1 MLSRRLP
8 AAPVKRY
15 QVALSKLPCRLMGER
30 AAAEAEDDE
39 AAPLSHTAVELAAA
53 LLGPMAASAVADSL
67 VSRLQP
73 SLSSVTCLTDRG
85 HSAWQSGSMAIP
97 KPTSSLASQAPFGTY
112 RTSRMAP
119 SPIPWSVIDEL
130 PTVGPPRGETL

>member
-30 AAAEAEDDE
+30 AAAEDDDDE

-53 LLGPMAASAVADSL
+53 LLAPMAASAVADSL
-67 VSRLQP
+67 LSRLQP
-73 SLSSVTCLTDRG
+73 SLSSVT
-85 HSAWQSGSMAIP
+85 
-97 KPTSSLASQAPFGTY
+97 
-112 RTSRMAP
+112 
-119 SPIPWSVIDEL
+119 
-130 PTVGPPRGETL
+130 